1 MSCRLVGEFKAVIA
15 SVMSTVY
22 GVSGRDRG
30 LVHWSPPL
38 SGWCKPNSDG
48 SRCVDSCRSIREVSL
63 DMSIVIGLWDFRSL
77 LGNRP
82 SAEDHALAFT

>member
-1 MSCRLVGEFKAVIA
+1 
-15 SVMSTVY
+15 MSTVY

-48 SRCVDSCRSIREVSL
+48 SRCVDSCRSIREVSWL
-63 DMSIVIGLWDFRSL
+63 AIDGGYKSSRRSQAL
-77 LGNRP
+77 P
-82 SAEDHALAFT
+82 SKL